1 MKTATET
8 LTKTEREIE
17 SESMTAR
24 VALHPFLAGMSET
37 RLALLTEC
45 AISVHFPKGQT
56 ILREGEFANRF
67 YLIESGK
74 VALESDFCSRRFLGD
89 TARARLTAQGR
100 ASHSEAATVVDTIGP
115 GDPLGWSWM
124 FPPYV
129 CHFTARAVEP
139 TEAIF
144 FYGTV
149 LRKYCERYP
158 SLGSELFKRTAAIM
172 LRRLQ
177 ASRRKCSQFMRTL
190 KTQTGQRPLAVHGQE
205 QDAD

>member
-1 MKTATET
+1 MEREARLMK
-8 LTKTEREIE
+8 TKTEKPRKTQRKKVTEP
-17 SESMTAR
+17 MTAR
-24 VALHPFLAGMSET
+24 VALHPFLVGMSPPH
-37 RLALLTEC
+37 LALLTDC
-45 AISVHFPKGQT
+45 AVPVHFKKGQT

-74 VALESDFCSRRFLGD
+74 VALESDDCDRPED
-89 TARARLTAQGR
+89 DAARACLPAQGR
-100 ASHSEAATVVDTIGP
+100 SADNEAATVVDAIGP

-144 FYGTV
+144 FCGTV
-149 LRKYCERYP
+149 LREYCERYP
-158 SLGSELFKRTAAIM
+158 SLGYELFKRTAPLM

-177 ASRRKCSQFMRTL
+177 ASRRKCSQFMRKL
-190 KTQTGQRPLAVHGQE
+190 KDSNPVKARSRV
-205 QDAD
+205 

>member
-1 MKTATET
+1 MKTETEKP
-8 LTKTEREIE
+8 TKTERKIE
-17 SESMTAR
+17 SELMATR
-24 VALHPFLAGMSET
+24 VELHPFLVGMS
-37 RLALLTEC
+37 RPHLALLTDC
-45 AISVHFPKGQT
+45 AVPVHFKKGQT

-74 VALESDFCSRRFLGD
+74 VALESYDCSRRLGGD
-89 TARARLTAQGR
+89 AAHACLPAHGR
-100 ASHSEAATVVDTIGP
+100 TSHNKAATVVDTIGP

-149 LRKYCERYP
+149 LREYCERYP
-158 SLGSELFKRTAAIM
+158 SLGYELFKRTAPIM

-190 KTQTGQRPLAVHGQE
+190 KNSSRSDRARRSRPRAR
-205 QDAD
+205 

>member
-1 MKTATET
+1 MV
-8 LTKTEREIE
+8 
-17 SESMTAR
+17 AR
-24 VALHPFLAGMSET
+24 VALHPFLAGMSQT
-37 RLALLTEC
+37 HLTPLTDC
-45 AISVHFPKGQT
+45 AIPVHFKKGET

-74 VALESDFCSRRFLGD
+74 VALESYDCSPRPACRADRAAAGRRRGAD
-89 TARARLTAQGR
+89 AARVCSPAQGR
-100 ASHSEAATVVDTIGP
+100 ASHNEGATVVDTIGP

-149 LRKYCERYP
+149 LRAHCEHYP
-158 SLGSELFKRTAAIM
+158 SLGYELFKRTAPVM

-190 KTQTGQRPLAVHGQE
+190 KNSSRSEGARHSRLRAR
-205 QDAD
+205 